1 MTTVHIVCT
10 DPAHGVNA
18 WLERWI
24 ARHRHEADI
33 HLLRDAREAIGG
45 DFLFLVSC
53 HQIVGR
59 DILER
64 YEHTLV
70 LHASALPDGRGM
82 SPHVWQILEGKPGFT
97 VTLLEAAEAL
107 DAGRIWHQ
115 IEVAVPA
122 DAVCHEINALLFDA
136 EVALMDWALEHAASV
151 QPREQHGT
159 PRYYRKRS
167 PADSRID
174 PAQPLAEV
182 FDLLRVADPERYPAF
197 FEYRGRRYR
206 LRLEPLES

>member
-1 MTTVHIVCT
+1 MTTIHIVCT
-10 DPAHGVNA
+10 DPKHGVNA

-24 ARHRHEADI
+24 DKHRVHADI
-33 HLLRDAREAIGG
+33 RLLRDAREASGG

-59 DILER
+59 TLLER
-64 YEHTLV
+64 YTHTLV

-115 IEVAVPA
+115 IDVPVPTN
-122 DAVCHEINALLFDA
+122 AVCDEINALLFDA
-136 EVALMDWALEHAASV
+136 EIALMDWALEHAGEV

-159 PRYYRKRS
+159 PSYYRKRN

-174 PAQPLAEV
+174 PQQSLAEA
-182 FDLLRVADPERYPAF
+182 FDLLRVADPERYPAH
-197 FEYRGRRYR
+197 FEYRGRTYR
-206 LRLEPLES
+206 LRLEPMES